1 MNKGR
6 IIMDKDLLEIAQRLL
21 EISKEQYKKSD
32 GTAHLVDDENI
43 NRLFNNLEDY
53 PHAFVLGCV
62 MDKQIQAKRAWTI
75 PYKVC
80 EALKGKFDIDTL
92 AEQTEE
98 YYINLFKEGGYHRF
112 NEQYAIEFYNAIQKI
127 KNDYNG
133 DASKIWAG
141 NPSSSLV
148 VYRFL
153 EFDGVGPKIATM
165 AANILVRDFKIP
177 MKDHYSIDISPDT
190 HVKKVM
196 KRLGFINEEDGN
208 LVIYKA
214 REINPK
220 FPGMFDLAC
229 FGIGRKYCHRTNPNC
244 EECCMNDLCRKCI

>member
-1 MNKGR
+1 
-6 IIMDKDLLEIAQRLL
+6 MDDDLSKIAQRLL
-21 EISKEQYKKSD
+21 EISKEQYEKSD
-32 GTAHLVDDENI
+32 GTAHLVDDEDI
-43 NRLFNNLEDY
+43 NNLLNNLEEY

-62 MDKQIQAKRAWTI
+62 MDRRIQAERAWAI

-80 EALKGKFDIDTL
+80 KALKGKFDIDTL
-92 AEQTEE
+92 AAQTED
-98 YYINLFKEGGYHRF
+98 YYKKLFEHEGYHIIG
-112 NEQYAIEFYNAIQKI
+112 ETAPKAFYRAVQKI
-127 KNDYNG
+127 KNDYEG
-133 DASKIWAG
+133 DASRIWAD

-153 EFDGVGPKIATM
+153 EFYGVGPKIATM

-190 HVKKVM
+190 HVKRVM
-196 KRLGFINEEDGN
+196 KRLGFISKVDAD

-214 REINPK
+214 REINPE

-229 FGIGRKYCHRTNPNC
+229 FEIGRRFCHSRKSPNC
-244 EECCMNDLCRKCI
+244 DDCCMNDLCKKCI

>member
-1 MNKGR
+1 
-6 IIMDKDLLEIAQRLL
+6 MDDDLLKIAQILI
-21 EISKEQYKKSD
+21 EISKEQYIKGD

-43 NRLFNNLEDY
+43 NNLLNNLEEY

-62 MDKQIQAKRAWTI
+62 MDRRIPAERAWAI

-98 YYINLFKEGGYHRF
+98 YYINLFEKEGYHIIG
-112 NEQYAIEFYNAIQKI
+112 EAAPKAFYRAVQKI
-127 KNDYNG
+127 KNDYEG
-133 DASKIWAG
+133 DASKIWSD

-153 EFDGVGPKIATM
+153 EFYGIGIKIATM
-165 AANILVRDFKIP
+165 ATNILVRDFKIP
-177 MKDHYSIDISPDT
+177 MKDYYSIDISPDN

-196 KRLGFINEEDGN
+196 KRLGFIEEEKEA
-208 LVIYKA
+208 LAIYKA
-214 REINPK
+214 REINPE

-244 EECCMNDLCRKCI
+244 EDCCMNDLCRKCI